1 VSALDSPRTYR
12 TIALALIVA
21 TALAW
26 TGLVRW
32 MPGSAEMGE
41 MAMTPLSGLG
51 ALGLFLPMWMLMM
64 VAMMFPATL
73 PMVLIFHRVAN
84 DRRQK
89 GVAAVPTWV
98 FVAGYL
104 TVWAGFGVAF
114 YGIEAV
120 VRWLAGVP
128 SGMTRLPATIAAL
141 AFLAAGVYQLTPLK
155 TVCLQHCRSPLG
167 FVMLHWREG
176 IAGAVGMGVIHGA
189 YCLGCCWALMVILLG
204 VGVMNLAWMGVL
216 TLLIFVE
223 KVLPAGA
230 LVGRMVGG
238 GLIALGLLT
247 LLRPSLLPLLTL
259 GL

>member
-12 TIALALIVA
+12 AIALALIVA

-26 TGLVRW
+26 VGIVSWT
-32 MPGSAEMGE
+32 PGSAAMDD
-41 MAMTPLSGLG
+41 MAMAPLSSVA
-51 ALGLFLPMWMLMM
+51 ALGLFLLMWTIMM
-64 VAMMFPATL
+64 VAMMFPAAL
-73 PMVLIFHRVAN
+73 PMVLIFHRVSN
-84 DRRQK
+84 DRRQR

-104 TVWAGFGVAF
+104 AVWAGFGVAF
-114 YGIEAV
+114 YGVEWGI
-120 VRWLAGVP
+120 RWLTG
-128 SGMTRLPATIAAL
+128 SGMARFPATVAAL

-155 TVCLQHCRSPLG
+155 TVCLQHCRSPMG
-167 FVMLHWREG
+167 FVMFHWREG
-176 IAGAVGMGVIHGA
+176 TAGAVGMGVIHGA

-204 VGVMNLAWMGVL
+204 VGVMNLAWIGLL

-230 LVGRMVGG
+230 LVGRVVGG
-238 GLIALGLLT
+238 GLIALGLLA
-247 LLRPSLLPLLTL
+247 LARPSLLPLLTL